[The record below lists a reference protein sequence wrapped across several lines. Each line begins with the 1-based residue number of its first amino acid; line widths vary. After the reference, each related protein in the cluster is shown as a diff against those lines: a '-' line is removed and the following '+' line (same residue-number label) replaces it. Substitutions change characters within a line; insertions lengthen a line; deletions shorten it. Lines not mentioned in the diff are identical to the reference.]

1 MSLPKALEA
10 LEWREQQ
17 ESRVHSVGRAGLF
30 HASLP
35 ALTPGFSYPTP
46 HPHPHDSQGPPAV
59 KTQFWKA
66 EGSDSPTNQTPYPHP
81 QTLPGQC
88 YQVISSKGTRTPQ
101 RSEREQRPL
110 FLAAAAISIESPSR
124 AGRSGSSGVS
134 LTKLTSSLAG
144 FAGPESSWGY
154 FPTTAIVI
162 ATALINAVAH

>member
-1 MSLPKALEA
+1 MSLPKALAA

-17 ESRVHSVGRAGLF
+17 EPRVHSVGGGGLL

-35 ALTPGFSYPTP
+35 ALTPGFSYPAP
-46 HPHPHDSQGPPAV
+46 HPPPHDSQGPPAV

-66 EGSDSPTNQTPYPHP
+66 EGSDSPTNQPPYPHP

-134 LTKLTSSLAG
+134 LTKADLFLGG
-144 FAGPESSWGY
+144 FRRPRIKLGL
-154 FPTTAIVI
+154 FPHHHHSHS
-162 ATALINAVAH
+162 NSFD